1 MLEPA
6 RAAGPKVVF
15 LGDSIS
21 AGLHLPADQA
31 FPARVHAA
39 LAARGQAF
47 ELVNAGVSGDT
58 TAGGLRRVDWLLQQ
72 APAIVVVE
80 LGGNDGM
87 RGQPIASIESNLRAI
102 LEKVK
107 ASGAKPLLLGMRIPE
122 SYGPTYSAE
131 FEALYARLA
140 KELDV
145 AFVPFFMAGVAG
157 EAAQNLP
164 DGIHPTTAGH
174 EILANTVAEPLSKLL
189 ATLHAGRGVEPP

>member
-1 MLEPA
+1 MICACASALVACTAKPAAPPPSAAGSVPERSAVLEPA

-87 RGQPIASIESNLRAI
+87 RGQPIASIESNLRA
-102 LEKVK
+102 
-107 ASGAKPLLLGMRIPE
+107 
-122 SYGPTYSAE
+122 
-131 FEALYARLA
+131 
-140 KELDV
+140 
-145 AFVPFFMAGVAG
+145 
-157 EAAQNLP
+157 
-164 DGIHPTTAGH
+164 
-174 EILANTVAEPLSKLL
+174 
-189 ATLHAGRGVEPP
+189 